1 MKFEELMSGLA
12 EELGIRDDFRPDED
26 GTVTLEADGVVLS
39 FLEQTDYPVPGHTAL
54 LMWGRFDGPADEA
67 VEALDAEM
75 LRANDRPEGPTLSLI
90 DEKVCLLQT
99 LSLDQ
104 LDVKTLARKS
114 NDFLGELL
122 RWRERVQ
129 AGDVAGASAE
139 DAASD
144 GSSAAAAEEP
154 EVRRIDADGTEV
166 TVVEDAERGFVAYRC
181 VAGRLPAN
189 GTARFRRAMLHANF
203 MGRNTAGARLAVSEG
218 GEIVLSQTLPLAFAD
233 DELAGGLVRSLAAVA
248 RQWRQFAE
256 TYAPVASRQETDQED
271 ERKLARRMVAS
282 TFLRV

>member
-12 EELGIRDDFRPDED
+12 GELGIRDDFRPDED

-39 FLEQTDYPVPGHTAL
+39 FLEQADYPVPGHTAL

-75 LRANDRPEGPTLSLI
+75 LRANDRPDGPTLALF
-90 DEKVCLLQT
+90 DEKVCLQQALP
-99 LSLDQ
+99 LDR
-104 LDVKTLARKS
+104 LDVRTLALKS

-122 RWRERVQ
+122 GWRERVRGEN
-129 AGDVAGASAE
+129 AADAAE
-139 DAASD
+139 DAAFD
-144 GSSAAAAEEP
+144 GSAAAAAEEP
-154 EVRRIDADGTEV
+154 EVRRIDVDGTEV

-181 VAGRLPAN
+181 VAGRLPAS

-218 GEIVLSQTLPLAFAD
+218 DEIVLSQTLPSAFAD

-256 TYAPVASRQETDQED
+256 TYAPVAARQEADQED